1 MNPKA
6 ADQTA
11 GLRAENEIRATA
23 DIETRHG
30 VFNFRILVDRVER
43 EHVILVRGDVGGR
56 TDVLT
61 RIHSECMT
69 GEVFG
74 SLRCDCAWQL
84 DEALSRIA
92 AANSGVLIYLR
103 QEGRGIGL
111 TNKIR
116 AYDLQQR
123 ECADTIEANI
133 RLGLPADARRYDLA
147 ADVLK
152 SLDVRSVKLLTN
164 NPDKV
169 RALRENGIPVTARAP
184 LVAEY
189 TDSNRSYLE
198 TKRVRSHHAV

>member
-1 MNPKA
+1 MNPQA

-11 GLRAENEIRATA
+11 GLRAEIEIRATA

-92 AANSGVLIYLR
+92 AENSGVLIYLR

-123 ECADTIEANI
+123 ECVDTIEANI
-133 RLGLPADARRYDLA
+133 RLGLPADARRYGLA

-169 RALRENGIPVTARAP
+169 RALRENGIPVTARTP

-189 TDSNRSYLE
+189 TASNRSYLE

>member
-1 MNPKA
+1 MNPQA

-30 VFNFRILVDRVER
+30 MFNFRILVDRVER

-164 NPDKV
+164 NPEKV

-189 TDSNRSYLE
+189 TASNRSYLE

>member
-30 VFNFRILVDRVER
+30 MFNFRILVDRVER

-164 NPDKV
+164 NPEKV

-189 TDSNRSYLE
+189 TASNRSYLE

>member
-1 MNPKA
+1 MNPQA

-189 TDSNRSYLE
+189 TASNRSYLE

>member
-1 MNPKA
+1 MNPQA

-169 RALRENGIPVTARAP
+169 RALRENGIPVTARVP

-189 TDSNRSYLE
+189 TASNRSYLE